1 MSGLRRFLS
10 NWQNILGLAIVAFY
24 FFMAIAAP
32 LLSPVQNPNYSSTF
46 QSVGLT
52 VDSVPHPPAPQAP
65 LGTLPG
71 QIDIYHALVWG
82 SRSALTFGL
91 TVALVSAI
99 FGVLVGAASAYFGG
113 WINDLVM
120 RITDAFLAVPII
132 AGVFFFRQ
140 LLVFI
145 AQSAISGINL
155 GENQALNRLLNQSIV
170 MPTSVDPMLLA
181 FIAFTWMAYAR
192 IINTLVLNTKKTDY
206 VHASRAMGA
215 SHARIILRHLIPNS
229 ITPAVV
235 LVARDIGAVVL
246 LQATFRFIGM
256 GGTSAWGEMLVLGR
270 NWIIAPGGNLL
281 AWWWVFIP
289 ATLALLLFGIG
300 WNLLGDGLNDWLNP
314 RTGWKTDMWQT

>member
-24 FFMAIAAP
+24 FLIAIAAP
-32 LLSPVQNPNYSSTF
+32 LLSPVQDPNKSLAF

-52 VDSVPHPPAPQAP
+52 ADLVPHPPFPQAP

-82 SRSALTFGL
+82 TRSALAFGL
-91 TVALVSAI
+91 TVALVAAI

-113 WINDLVM
+113 WINNLAM

-140 LLVFI
+140 ILIFA
-145 AQSAISGINL
+145 AQPAGGGINL
-155 GENQALNRLLNQSIV
+155 GQNQALNRLLSLPV
-170 MPTSVDPMLLA
+170 ALPSSVDPMLLA
-181 FIAFTWMAYAR
+181 FIAFTWMVYAR
-192 IINTLVLNTKKTDY
+192 IVNTLVLNTKKTDF
-206 VHASRAMGA
+206 VQASRAMGA
-215 SHARIILRHLIPNS
+215 GHTRIILRHLIPNS
-229 ITPAVV
+229 ITPVMV

-281 AWWWVFIP
+281 AFWWIFIP

-314 RTGWKTDMWQT
+314 RTGWKTDMWQK

>member
-1 MSGLRRFLS
+1 
-10 NWQNILGLAIVAFY
+10 
-24 FFMAIAAP
+24 
-32 LLSPVQNPNYSSTF
+32 
-46 QSVGLT
+46 VGLT
-52 VDSVPHPPAPQAP
+52 ADSIPHPPFSQAP

-82 SRSALTFGL
+82 TRSALAFGL
-91 TVALVSAI
+91 TVALAAAI
-99 FGVLVGAASAYFGG
+99 IGVLVGSISAYFGG
-113 WINDLVM
+113 WFNSLVM

-132 AGVFFFRQ
+132 ASVFFFRQ
-140 LLVFI
+140 LLVFV
-145 AQSAISGINL
+145 AQPAGGGINL
-155 GENQALNRLLNQSIV
+155 GENQALNRLLSQPIGL
-170 MPTSVDPMLLA
+170 PTLVDPMLVA
-181 FIAFTWMAYAR
+181 FIMFTWMTYAR
-192 IINTLVLNTKKTDY
+192 IVNTLVLNTKKTDY

-229 ITPAVV
+229 VTPAVV

-281 AWWWVFIP
+281 AFWWIFIP

-314 RTGWKTDMWQT
+314 RTVINFDL

>member
-1 MSGLRRFLS
+1 MSGLHRFLS
-10 NWQNILGLAIVAFY
+10 NWQNILGLAIVTFY
-24 FFMAIAAP
+24 FFVAIAAP
-32 LLSPVQNPNYSSTF
+32 LLSPVQNSNYSTTF

-52 VDSVPHPPAPQAP
+52 IDLVPHPPFRQAP

-71 QIDIYHALVWG
+71 QIDIFHALVWG
-82 SRSALTFGL
+82 TRSALAFGL
-91 TVALVSAI
+91 TVALVAAI
-99 FGVLVGAASAYFGG
+99 FGVLVGAISAYFGG
-113 WINDLVM
+113 WFNNLVM

-145 AQSAISGINL
+145 SQSGGDGVNL
-155 GENQALNRLLNQSIV
+155 GENQALYRLSHQSIPL
-170 MPTSVDPMLLA
+170 PTTVDPMLVA
-181 FIAFTWMAYAR
+181 FIVFTWMAYAR
-192 IINTLVLNTKKTDY
+192 IVNTLVLNTKKTDF

-270 NWIIAPGGNLL
+270 NWIIAPGGNLF
-281 AWWWVFIP
+281 AFWWIFIP

-314 RTGWKTDMWQT
+314 RTPMNFDL